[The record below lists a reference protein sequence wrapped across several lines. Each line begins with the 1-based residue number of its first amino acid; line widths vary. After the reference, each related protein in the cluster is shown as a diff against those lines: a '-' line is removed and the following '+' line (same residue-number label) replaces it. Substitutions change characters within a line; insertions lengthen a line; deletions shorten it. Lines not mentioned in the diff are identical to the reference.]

1 MSESSFAPT
10 LIAEM
15 TTRTHRAAAAA
26 LLAGLI
32 FGAALVNAAPQQ
44 PTDLQRFGLENGVSI
59 QLGPNWKPSG
69 SGTEP
74 PPGGL
79 GPYAPPFHFNQL
91 LFLSNTVALTVLQ
104 LATSDN
110 PLIGHDAYWL
120 DTQMH
125 STNGTG
131 MSLPDYLFFLFLPPS
146 HSCMEDAL
154 AKVTE
159 ATRAAKTDDRDF
171 SQSELQVSYT
181 CTYSPTLSD
190 FYSQQLTSGI
200 TFRQAL
206 NGPRAYGDFK
216 NLDLPPMEQVDFS
229 GLTFFVFEA
238 QSREQVSEKA
248 VHFFNLPAET
258 QGLHADFFWAV
269 GAPGP
274 YPFLADPSRRNTP
287 IIHVAYAAAGAN
299 KRADFLGILRR
310 VRTDQAS
317 AHCAN
322 CCGSRSRVTATSHVR

>member
-1 MSESSFAPT
+1 
-10 LIAEM
+10 
-15 TTRTHRAAAAA
+15 
-26 LLAGLI
+26 
-32 FGAALVNAAPQQ
+32 
-44 PTDLQRFGLENGVSI
+44 
-59 QLGPNWKPSG
+59 
-69 SGTEP
+69 
-74 PPGGL
+74 
-79 GPYAPPFHFNQL
+79 
-91 LFLSNTVALTVLQ
+91 VLQ

-146 HSCMEDAL
+146 RSCMEDAL

-159 ATRAAKTDDRDF
+159 ATRAAKSDDREF
-171 SQSELQVSYT
+171 SQSELQVSYA

-206 NGPRAYGDFK
+206 GGPRAYGDFK

-229 GLTFFVFEA
+229 GMTFFVFEA
-238 QSREQVSEKA
+238 QAREQVSEKA
-248 VHFFNLPAET
+248 VHFFNLPVET

-274 YPFLADPSRRNTP
+274 YPFVADPSRRNIP

-299 KRADFLGILRR
+299 KRADFLGILQR
-310 VRTDQAS
+310 VRTD
-317 AHCAN
+317 
-322 CCGSRSRVTATSHVR
+322 